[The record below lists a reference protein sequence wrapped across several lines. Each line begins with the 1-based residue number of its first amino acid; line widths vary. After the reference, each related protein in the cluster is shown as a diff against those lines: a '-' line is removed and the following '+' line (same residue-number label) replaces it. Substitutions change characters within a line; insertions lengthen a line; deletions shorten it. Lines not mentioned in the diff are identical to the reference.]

1 MRNRASSSSSFIL
14 VALVIFATLTR
25 VEAEPAAPPATRP
38 VVRVAAVAGVADLGF
53 WDELSTRFEKAAGIK
68 VQTVTTGSKDTLPQ
82 LFKQGGIDLITMPAS
97 DPLMTLA
104 AEDYAMDVQPWA
116 SIELVLLGPA
126 TDPAGIKGM
135 TDATAAIR
143 KIVESKANFFVHGSA
158 GADLVVRAA
167 LGGQRIQLEPEH
179 EISTLDDHQR
189 QVLQRAA
196 DKEAY
201 TLISRIP
208 FKSGRIAPGKI
219 AVMVEGDPI
228 LRRPIVLALANPR
241 KLAGARTFEARR
253 LAAFLRSDDTQRWIG
268 EFGRGKLDARPLF
281 SPIGGEAPAVA
292 GTGAPLLAVSG
303 EVSQPLALD
312 AAAWAKLPRHEVR
325 VKGKDGE
332 QVYAGVFLRDIL
344 KRAGAPLGDHQMR
357 GPNLALYL
365 MVEAADGYKAVF
377 SLAELDDDFAERS
390 VLLADRRDG
399 EALDGSE
406 GPLRLVAPQEARQAR
421 WVRRVVR
428 LRVER
433 D

>member
-1 MRNRASSSSSFIL
+1 MKNRASSSFIL
-14 VALVIFATLTR
+14 IALAIFVSLSR
-25 VEAEPAAPPATRP
+25 VEAEPAAPPTTQS
-38 VVRVAAVAGVADLGF
+38 VVRVAAVSGVADMGF
-53 WDELSTRFEKAAGIK
+53 WDELSARFEKATGIK

-82 LFKQGGIDLITMPAS
+82 LFKKGDIDLITMPAS
-97 DPLMTLA
+97 DPILTLA
-104 AEDYAMDVQPWA
+104 AEGYATDAQPWA
-116 SIELVLLGPA
+116 SMELVLLGPSS
-126 TDPAGIKGM
+126 DPAGIKGM
-135 TDATAAIR
+135 TDAAAAIR
-143 KIVESKANFFVHGSA
+143 KIVESKSNFFVHGSA
-158 GADLVVRAA
+158 GADQVVRAA

-241 KLAGARTFEARR
+241 KLVGAKTFEARR

-268 EFGRGKLDARPLF
+268 EFGKGKLDARPLF
-281 SPIGGEAPAVA
+281 WPIGGEAPGVA
-292 GTGAPLLAVSG
+292 GKGAPLLAVSG
-303 EVSQPLALD
+303 EVSEPLALD
-312 AAAWAKLPRHEVR
+312 AAAWAKLPRHEVS

-332 QVYAGVFLRDIL
+332 QAYGGVFLRDLL
-344 KRAGAPLGDHQMR
+344 KQAGAPLGDHQMR
-357 GPNLALYL
+357 GPNLSLYL
-365 MVEAADGYKAVF
+365 VVEAADGYNAVF

-390 VLLADRRDG
+390 ILLADHRNG
-399 EALDGSE
+399 EALDGKE
-406 GPLRLVAPQEARQAR
+406 GPLRLVVPQEARPAR
-421 WVRRVVR
+421 WVRQVVR
-428 LRVER
+428 VRVER